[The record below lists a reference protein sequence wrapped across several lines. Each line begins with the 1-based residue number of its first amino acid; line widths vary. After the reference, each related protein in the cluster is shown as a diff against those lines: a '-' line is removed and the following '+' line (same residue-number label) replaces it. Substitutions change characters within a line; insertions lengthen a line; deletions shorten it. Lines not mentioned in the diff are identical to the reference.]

1 MHTARP
7 SLKVMFRGSTDP
19 VLLRLTVTWTT
30 NYSVYSGLLL
40 GIVAEAIAIYL
51 FTEIHVNQHNQKE
64 PLWFSVF
71 VLPDNLRPAGQ
82 LRFL

>member
-40 GIVAEAIAIYL
+40 RIVAEAIPIL
-51 FTEIHVNQHNQKE
+51 FTTQMLQYQNRK
-64 PLWFSVF
+64 
-71 VLPDNLRPAGQ
+71 DNLLVRCCPLLLTFQ
-82 LRFL
+82 KTVLV